1 MILLVKNQKLA
12 RTYIVGAE
20 VSTSDTLHLFI
31 LFDKYIGNGPWTIS
45 ACPSWKREEERER
58 ERGWDLS
65 RMDNNKEPKR
75 KFISEYLATRIN

>member
-45 ACPSWKREEERER
+45 ACPSWKREEEREQERVR
-58 ERGWDLS
+58 EWLRFEYNGQQQ
-65 RMDNNKEPKR
+65 RAKEKIHIW
-75 KFISEYLATRIN
+75 ISCH